1 MNKIRTITLALG
13 IVLGIGFM
21 APAGVY
27 AESVIDAQCAQDQD
41 VNICKQNTDSNGLV
55 KNIINVLLYLIGAI
69 SVVMI
74 IAGGIMYAVSAG
86 DSGQV
91 TKAKNTILYAVLGL
105 VVAFLAYALVQ
116 FVFRQF
122 VKP

>member
-1 MNKIRTITLALG
+1 MNKLRNITLVLG

-21 APAGVY
+21 APAGAY

-41 VNICKQNTDSNGLV
+41 LNVCKQNTDSNGLV
-55 KNIINVLLYLIGAI
+55 KAIINTLLYLIGAI

-74 IAGGIMYAVSAG
+74 IVGGIMYAISAG
-86 DSGQV
+86 DSGQL
-91 TKAKNTILYAVLGL
+91 TKAKNTILYAVIGL
-105 VVAFLAYALVQ
+105 AVAFLAYALVQ